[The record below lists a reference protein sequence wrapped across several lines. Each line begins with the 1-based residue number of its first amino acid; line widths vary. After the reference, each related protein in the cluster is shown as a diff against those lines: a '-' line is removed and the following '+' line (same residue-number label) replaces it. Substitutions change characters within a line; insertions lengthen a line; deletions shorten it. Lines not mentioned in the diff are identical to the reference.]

1 MEAKRRLGLAEG
13 EKTILFY
20 GAIRP
25 YKGLEYLVEAFRRL
39 AARDAGYRLIIAGE
53 PKKGSERYVE
63 RIRRALDERMISGRV
78 TQVIGYVPDEDTE
91 LYFKAA
97 DVLVLPYTEVF
108 QSGVL
113 FLGHSFGLPVIA
125 TDVGSF
131 GEEIVEGRTGLL
143 CKPRDGLDL
152 AAAINAYFESDLFR
166 DLSTRRQEIKD
177 YAEERHSWGLVAEA
191 TRAVYGQL
199 SERRRAN

>member
-1 MEAKRRLGLAEG
+1 LNIAED

-25 YKGLEYLVEAFRRL
+25 YKGLEYLVEAFQL
-39 AARDAGYRLIIAGE
+39 LTARNAGYRLIVAGE
-53 PKKGSERYVE
+53 PKKGSEKYME
-63 RIRRALDERMISGRV
+63 RIGLALDDGAISRQV
-78 TQVIGYVPDEDTE
+78 TQVIGHVPDEDTE

-97 DVLVLPYTEVF
+97 DVLVLPYAEVF

-131 GEEIVEGRTGLL
+131 REEIVEGRTGFL

-152 AAAINAYFESDLFR
+152 ATVIDAYFEDDLFKS
-166 DLSTRRQEIKD
+166 LNTRRQEIKD
-177 YAEERHSWGLVAEA
+177 HAEERHSWDRVAA
-191 TRAVYGQL
+191 MTRKVYAEL
-199 SERRRAN
+199 TKRRDRS